1 MLNVGERAP
10 DATIFDYDRKPVK
23 LSQFFGKK
31 NTVLAFYFLAFSPV
45 CTNEMCTFD
54 QGLKEFE
61 KLDATVLGISVDSPF
76 ANKAFAEKYN
86 IKYPLLSDFN
96 KEAIKNYDVVH
107 NEMFGFKEIGKRAV
121 FIVDKNGIIRYKW
134 VAEDPRNE
142 PNYDEIRKVLQQ
154 LK

>member
-1 MLNVGERAP
+1 
-10 DATIFDYDRKPVK
+10 
-23 LSQFFGKK
+23 
-31 NTVLAFYFLAFSPV
+31 
-45 CTNEMCTFD
+45 MCTFD